1 MLYSRTLLFT
11 HPIYYSLPLLI
22 WNTHSFLSFPVPPW
36 QPQFF
41 SLYLWICFCF
51 IDMWICND
59 VNRPKDCHTK
69 ESKSETERQIPHDI
83 TYMWHLKYD
92 ANQHISKKVTFN
104 LILEKCLGDHLA
116 EKTEKKIPFGKRPKG
131 QNSELWKE
139 VVCLDTWGLW
149 GGGLEDEAFK
159 TGNLSLTNVGLLLG
173 WSVSPWKILNQ
184 VIDTIRQN
192 FRRNVDI
199 RVEGVAVVL
208 EKNDGSSVAG
218 AAGRKW
224 SISWSAFGWLS
235 GQSCLSTS
243 VSQSLTRGC
252 WPELRE
258 LHRFHFLKPTTPFS
272 YLF

>member
-83 TYMWHLKYD
+83 IYMWHLKYD

-149 GGGLEDEAFK
+149 GGGK
-159 TGNLSLTNVGLLLG
+159 TTLSTQPAKSWPTDRSLPACCSCYWASIIFLQDYCNTLHTNVYISSKVL
-173 WSVSPWKILNQ
+173 S
-184 VIDTIRQN
+184 D
-192 FRRNVDI
+192 
-199 RVEGVAVVL
+199 RVNHL
-208 EKNDGSSVAG
+208 
-218 AAGRKW
+218 
-224 SISWSAFGWLS
+224 I
-235 GQSCLSTS
+235 
-243 VSQSLTRGC
+243 
-252 WPELRE
+252 
-258 LHRFHFLKPTTPFS
+258 
-272 YLF
+272 